1 MLALRFAVSQGLY
14 TNRCLRDLSMTAV
27 MREWLSYIAKYTKW
41 KKHSF
46 QIKTF
51 MCMALNAIYFYVE
64 IKKNIYTERQW
75 IYYKTHAT

>member
-1 MLALRFAVSQGLY
+1 MLALRCAVSQGLY

-27 MREWLSYIAKYTKW
+27 MREWLSYIAKYTNEE

-51 MCMALNAIYFYVE
+51 MKMALNAIYFYVE
-64 IKKNIYTERQW
+64 IKKIHIYGN
-75 IYYKTHAT
+75 AMNLF